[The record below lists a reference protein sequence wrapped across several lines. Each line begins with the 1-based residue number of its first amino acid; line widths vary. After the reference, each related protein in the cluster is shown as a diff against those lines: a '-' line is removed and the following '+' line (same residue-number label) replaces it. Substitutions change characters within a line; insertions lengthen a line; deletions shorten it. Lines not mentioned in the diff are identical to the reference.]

1 MYVVTA
7 ATGHTGSV
15 VAQRLLAAGAQVRV
29 LGRDASRLA
38 QFAGQTSGNRA
49 EVVAVDMED
58 APALKKALS
67 GARAVYAVMPPNL
80 AAPDV
85 RAYQER
91 VTDSLAAAIRNNGV
105 AYAVALSSTGA
116 DLEKGSGPVLG
127 LHSLEKKLGA
137 IDGLN
142 LLSLR
147 CGHFMENLLTQIGVI
162 HSMGFMAGAVNSDV
176 ALPMIAT
183 ADIGAVAAESLEK
196 LDFSGK
202 QTRELLGPRHVTNA
216 EAAHIVGTAIGKP
229 NLSYKH
235 FPAMILK
242 PAMKQIGLSAS
253 MVDLVLEMSESLNS
267 GLMKAKET
275 RSERNTTPTT
285 LESFATE
292 VFAPAYRANAGKA

>member
-15 VAQRLLAAGAQVRV
+15 VAQKLLAAGAQVRV

-49 EVVAVDMED
+49 EVVTVDMTD
-58 APALKKALS
+58 AVALETALS

-85 RAYQER
+85 RAYQES
-91 VTDSLAAAIRNNGV
+91 VTDSLAAAIRKNGV
-105 AYAVALSSTGA
+105 PYAVALSSTGA
-116 DLEKGSGPVLG
+116 DLEKGTGPVLG

-162 HSMGFMAGAVNSDV
+162 HSMGFMAGAVHADV
-176 ALPMIAT
+176 PLAMIAT
-183 ADIGAVAAESLEK
+183 ADIGAVAAETLEK
-196 LDFSGK
+196 LDFTGK

-216 EAAHIVGTAIGKP
+216 EAAQIIGKAIGKP

-253 MVDLVLEMSESLNS
+253 MADLVLEMSESLNS
-267 GLMKAKET
+267 GLMKSKEP

-285 LESFATE
+285 LESFAAD
-292 VFAPAYRANAGKA
+292 VFAPAYRANAAKT